1 MLDFLSK
8 IKQIQKLNELELKSK
23 IGYIGSWHYKYKDSA
38 YIYISGF
45 PKEVT
50 EGDLVIV
57 FSQYGEIVDVRIV
70 RDKKTGKSKGYGYIC
85 YEDQRSTILAV
96 DNLNGIKIGGQII
109 LVDHVEEY
117 RLPKEFEESESESD
131 NEKVQND
138 YIKDRYNID
147 KEDKDKLIGN
157 KREYKL
163 TGPDGKGWGKDRI
176 LSEEDKLMFENI
188 RKEEIRNENKM
199 RKRVVDENCLLELNE
214 EFDIEEKPMWEKRFL
229 EMVNRE
235 KERINKK
242 YEKKQKQKNKIE
254 D

>member
-1 MLDFLSK
+1 M
-8 IKQIQKLNELELKSK
+8 
-23 IGYIGSWHYKYKDSA
+23 
-38 YIYISGF
+38 
-45 PKEVT
+45 
-50 EGDLVIV
+50 
-57 FSQYGEIVDVRIV
+57 
-70 RDKKTGKSKGYGYIC
+70 
-85 YEDQRSTILAV
+85 
-96 DNLNGIKIGGQII
+96 
-109 LVDHVEEY
+109 DHVEEY
-117 RLPKEFEESESESD
+117 RLPKEFEESESD

-147 KEDKDKLIGN
+147 KGDKDKLIGN